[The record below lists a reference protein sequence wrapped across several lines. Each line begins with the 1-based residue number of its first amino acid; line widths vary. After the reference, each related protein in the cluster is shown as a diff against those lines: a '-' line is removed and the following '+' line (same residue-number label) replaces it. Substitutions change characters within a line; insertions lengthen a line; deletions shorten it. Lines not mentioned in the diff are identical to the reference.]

1 MAVLPPVL
9 RPPLPPLPF
18 ELPLLVSGEADE
30 EVAAVALE
38 IAALP
43 EKVRVPGVP
52 AVPDL
57 VMITTTG
64 SVLVLPAVGVCV
76 IIEVMTFVVGGTYDA
91 RTVEVKTDVELGW
104 TVTVEPP
111 LWAVEVVSAW
121 TVEEVITVCWEEV
134 WAEVV
139 AALELETSVTAAE
152 AVLVVL
158 LILRTTET
166 TT

>member
-1 MAVLPPVL
+1 M
-9 RPPLPPLPF
+9 
-18 ELPLLVSGEADE
+18 
-30 EVAAVALE
+30 
-38 IAALP
+38 
-43 EKVRVPGVP
+43 
-52 AVPDL
+52 
-57 VMITTTG
+57 
-64 SVLVLPAVGVCV
+64 
-76 IIEVMTFVVGGTYDA
+76 GGTYDA

-158 LILRTTET
+158 LILQTTET
-166 TT
+166 TK